1 MENRKYENKGDY
13 IMKTFHIVRAE
24 YRYFVAVET
33 FNLRGRKSLHDFEA
47 VDLIE
52 AIEYKNNYVK
62 EKGLVW

>member
-1 MENRKYENKGDY
+1 
-13 IMKTFHIVRAE
+13 MKTFHIVRAE

-33 FNLRGRKSLHDFEA
+33 FNLRGRRSLHDFEA

>member
-1 MENRKYENKGDY
+1 
-13 IMKTFHIVRAE
+13 MKTFHIVRAE

-33 FNLRGRKSLHDFEA
+33 FNLRGRKSLRDFEA